1 MANKL
6 LRPTRFDLGGRG
18 STLGTDALQHDA
30 GWLIVRVL
38 RHEFAPERLDEDGL
52 VKMIDQLAGAGCLGR
67 ERSIQARAV
76 SMRRQCTFRL
86 YYIESQEGLV
96 PQPP

>member
-38 RHEFAPERLDEDGL
+38 RHEFAPERLDEDPL

-67 ERSIQARAV
+67 EAV
-76 SMRRQCTFRL
+76 NPGKSSFHAAA
-86 YYIESQEGLV
+86 V
-96 PQPP
+96 PFPALLH